1 MASKVRVYGKAQN
14 RTALGIVNAYLVMYP
29 HATAEDLNKAF
40 PLELQSHGTWK
51 SLFRT
56 PEEYAANEAN
66 QGLWFA
72 EEDEILRLQDG
83 TKLIFLKLWPKDKFE
98 NIVNH
103 AKLYD
108 IEIAE
113 FEKGEKGTKGG
124 YRLEYLN
131 GYVPPV
137 PVAKKGV
144 PVWVWAVLGAVLV
157 GLILFLLLG
166 KKAEP
171 QIVEV
176 EKVVVVHD
184 TLYIQQI
191 AEIEKNFN
199 AAQFEQ
205 GKADLNED
213 AKFVLHDLAKVLN
226 AHTDIKLTIKGHT
239 SAEGDAAFN
248 KKLSEARA
256 KAAVDFLVEREGV
269 SAEQLSYAGMGS
281 SELKNTDNPMAPENR
296 RTEFIIE

>member
-72 EEDEILRLQDG
+72 EEDEILHLQDG
-83 TKLIFLKLWPKDKFE
+83 TQLIFLKLWPKDKFD

-131 GYVPPV
+131 GYVPPI
-137 PVAKKGV
+137 P
-144 PVWVWAVLGAVLV
+144 
-157 GLILFLLLG
+157 
-166 KKAEP
+166 
-171 QIVEV
+171 
-176 EKVVVVHD
+176 
-184 TLYIQQI
+184 
-191 AEIEKNFN
+191 
-199 AAQFEQ
+199 
-205 GKADLNED
+205 
-213 AKFVLHDLAKVLN
+213 
-226 AHTDIKLTIKGHT
+226 TI
-239 SAEGDAAFN
+239 
-248 KKLSEARA
+248 
-256 KAAVDFLVEREGV
+256 
-269 SAEQLSYAGMGS
+269 
-281 SELKNTDNPMAPENR
+281 
-296 RTEFIIE
+296 